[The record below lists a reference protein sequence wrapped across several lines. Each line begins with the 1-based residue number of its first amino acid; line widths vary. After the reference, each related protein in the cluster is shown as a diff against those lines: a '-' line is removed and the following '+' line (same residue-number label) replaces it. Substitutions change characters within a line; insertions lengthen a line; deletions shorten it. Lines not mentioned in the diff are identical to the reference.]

1 MTTQDKRW
9 QHKTE
14 QVTIRWDRTQ
24 DDKTRHDN
32 IRALHVVVSCLVV
45 SCPILSY
52 RGLFCLV
59 SSSLVLSIVAWQ
71 QCLEMWRC
79 RYEQP
84 GSYLLLS
91 CPLLFCRVLF
101 CRVMPCL
108 ALPCLVLPVLL
119 WLVFFCLVMPCL
131 FLSCLVVVLSCP
143 VLLCLVFSCLVKP
156 CLFLSYLIFSYLVPL
171 ARRRPLNSWLLS
183 LATQVYCR
191 PYTTKT

>member
-32 IRALHVVVSCLVV
+32 IRALHVGVSCLVV
-45 SCPILSY
+45 PCPILSY

-108 ALPCLVLPVLL
+108 ALSC
-119 WLVFFCLVMPCL
+119 
-131 FLSCLVVVLSCP
+131 LSCYDLSFF
-143 VLLCLVFSCLVKP
+143 VLLCLVFSCLVLLLS
-156 CLFLSYLIFSYLVPL
+156 CLVLSCYALYFLV
-171 ARRRPLNSWLLS
+171 LLS
-183 LATQVYCR
+183 LVFSCLILSFLILSL
-191 PYTTKT
+191 